1 MEKDGI
7 TLIELLVVIAVL
19 AIILSI
25 SIPSY
30 NRWLAK
36 NRLESDINKIYS
48 TLNDLRMKAF
58 TQKVECK
65 LVWSSDEF
73 DNMTAYC
80 GNRNVG
86 EITLHY
92 KFRGSMSSSVK
103 YVDFS
108 TDGTA
113 DHLGK
118 IFYSNGDDFGAKYDC
133 VKISRFRILKG
144 RMSGDECVAQ

>member
-1 MEKDGI
+1 MKKDGI

-25 SIPSY
+25 AIPSY

-36 NRLESDINKIYS
+36 NRLESDVDKIYS

-92 KFRGSMSSSVK
+92 KFTSNGK
-103 YVDFS
+103 YISFS
-108 TDGTA
+108 TDGRA
-113 DHLGK
+113 KLKQSIEFSG
-118 IFYSNGDDFGAKYDC
+118 SNDFGAKYNC
-133 VKISRFRILKG
+133 VVISEFRISKG
-144 RMSGDECVAQ
+144 KMSGDKCVAQ

>member
-1 MEKDGI
+1 VKENGL

-19 AIILSI
+19 VIILSVA
-25 SIPSY
+25 IPSY

-36 NRLESDINKIYS
+36 NRVEGDVEKIYS

-65 LVWSSDEF
+65 LEWGSDEF
-73 DNMTAYC
+73 DSMTAYC
-80 GNRNVG
+80 DNQDIG

-92 KFRGSMSSSVK
+92 KFKGSMSANVN

-108 TDGTA
+108 TDGTV

-118 IFYSNGDDFGAKYDC
+118 IYYAGSDDFGAKYNC
-133 VKISRFRILKG
+133 VSISRFRISKG
-144 RMSGDECVAQ
+144 KMSGDDCVPQ